1 MAVRERLKAVVTRAA
16 KSPVVARVRSLAAKG
31 TFVTTPLKRATGAT
45 KKRASKRAAT
55 KTAPKA
61 TSAAKRGSAS
71 RTATTRSRS
80 TATAGKPVGKRE
92 RIDTTPGKPGG
103 SRYVRRDAEGH
114 FTKDQVDVG
123 RSLAADRRS
132 KAKTKATRGM
142 KDRGD

>member
-16 KSPVVARVRSLAAKG
+16 KSPVVARVRSLASKG

-45 KKRASKRAAT
+45 KKAAPKRATKSAT
-55 KTAPKA
+55 KST
-61 TSAAKRGSAS
+61 TGAKRASAS

-80 TATAGKPVGKRE
+80 SAAGKPVGKRE
-92 RIDTTPGKPGG
+92 RIDTTPGKAGG
-103 SRYVRRDAEGH
+103 SRYVRRDAAGQ
-114 FTKDQVDVG
+114 FTKDQVEVG

-132 KAKTKATRGM
+132 KAKTKAPKGM